1 MSFLFFF
8 LRNVYKASLDTLRKK
23 KNKNDIIYE
32 KLRVPTSE
40 REGKLSNPR
49 ARPAS
54 VMHEENLRKFTE
66 PARRPRTLCSNFFI
80 AKNTVDRRVLHP
92 ATCVTIYHVCYIL
105 E

>member
-1 MSFLFFF
+1 VLS
-8 LRNVYKASLDTLRKK
+8 KK

-32 KLRVPTSE
+32 KLSVPTSE

-66 PARRPRTLCSNFFI
+66 PARRPRALCSNFLV

-92 ATCVTIYHVCYIL
+92 RRVLPCSMCVTSSSKYGRVHDAPTSRYTY
-105 E
+105 